1 MAKRIV
7 TRIGNVFCVEID
19 NEFKSYFQYVISDLS
34 YLNSSVIRVFK
45 TRYPIDSKPKID
57 QIVRDEV
64 AFYAHTVLRA
74 GIHFGAWYKVGT
86 SSEIGAEALKEV
98 IFAEMHD
105 HDIYPPFD
113 QTPKNPLTNWYI
125 WHINDEKLYNI
136 GVLPHELYNTV
147 QEGGVFPYIEII
159 SRIKYRYFKY
169 TNQIYDILKRTPLPD
184 VSSYIKVENDNEI
197 TYYQFKG
204 KHAIKQLIISGGKAT
219 RLTTAEPKADGRKLR
234 TADFGDTNWRNQDF
248 IEKDEFDRA
257 WNENR

>member
-1 MAKRIV
+1 M
-7 TRIGNVFCVEID
+7 
-19 NEFKSYFQYVISDLS
+19 
-34 YLNSSVIRVFK
+34 
-45 TRYPIDSKPKID
+45 
-57 QIVRDEV
+57 
-64 AFYAHTVLRA
+64 
-74 GIHFGAWYKVGT
+74 
-86 SSEIGAEALKEV
+86 
-98 IFAEMHD
+98 
-105 HDIYPPFD
+105 
-113 QTPKNPLTNWYI
+113 
-125 WHINDEKLYNI
+125 
-136 GVLPHELYNTV
+136 YNTV